1 MSVSCESVQKNLS
14 LFVYGELNFEEEEK
28 VQKHLEGCTPCQDE
42 LARVNAMHHTLDL
55 AESAVPD
62 GLVVACRRGLRQ
74 SLTTAASA
82 PKKPSLLAQ
91 LSDWMES
98 VRFLPLG
105 GWKPA
110 GALALIALSFVGG
123 RMSGVRLAGI
133 PAATGEQS
141 VVPTASR
148 VRYVESGA
156 AGNVQIAL
164 DETRQRVV
172 SGSLEDPEIRQLLLA
187 AAKDPTDPGL
197 RVESVEVL
205 CSRSQEAEIR
215 DALLFAL
222 EHDSNPGVRLKAIA
236 GLKEYSKDPEAR
248 QVLARVLL
256 KDTNAGVRAQAID
269 VLTQERSKDVV
280 GPLQELLR
288 REDNDYVRQRT
299 QRALN
304 EMRASPGVF

>member
-1 MSVSCESVQKNLS
+1 M
-14 LFVYGELNFEEEEK
+14 
-28 VQKHLEGCTPCQDE
+28 
-42 LARVNAMHHTLDL
+42 
-55 AESAVPD
+55 
-62 GLVVACRRGLRQ
+62 
-74 SLTTAASA
+74 
-82 PKKPSLLAQ
+82 
-91 LSDWMES
+91 
-98 VRFLPLG
+98 
-105 GWKPA
+105 
-110 GALALIALSFVGG
+110 
-123 RMSGVRLAGI
+123 
-133 PAATGEQS
+133 
-141 VVPTASR
+141 
-148 VRYVESGA
+148 
-156 AGNVQIAL
+156 
-164 DETRQRVV
+164 V

-215 DALLFAL
+215 DALLYAL

-269 VLTQERSKDVV
+269 VLTQQRSKDVV
-280 GPLQELLR
+280 GSLQELLR

-304 EMRASPGVF
+304 EMKASPGVF